1 MFECPFCLSM
11 GDMQVCLYER
21 DGGGVRTDMLS
32 HADLTTSLPSD
43 LRKHSGRV
51 EEVEAVHA
59 LDVPQGSGR
68 VE

>member
-1 MFECPFCLSM
+1 M
-11 GDMQVCLYER
+11 CLYER